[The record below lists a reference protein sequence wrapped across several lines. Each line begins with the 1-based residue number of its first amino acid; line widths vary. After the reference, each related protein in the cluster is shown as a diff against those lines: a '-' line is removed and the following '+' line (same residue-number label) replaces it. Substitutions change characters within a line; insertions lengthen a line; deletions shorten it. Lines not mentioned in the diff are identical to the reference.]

1 MKPVAFILLL
11 IFPVFF
17 PHHAQ
22 AAEKSA
28 GVFWKIPFLP
38 LSLHIGSDGVQLSG
52 SSSIATP
59 LGTFGLEASAD
70 LIEKER
76 PARVET
82 VVVEKNDLLLVIR
95 NPEKW
100 GDKIYNITDGNELSV
115 FTNGQ
120 TLILAKAGSLII
132 DVSKG
137 DVSEISFA
145 GKQEILPGSDSERTV
160 PAVPNETI
168 PMELKIFA
176 RSRGSDIFE
185 NLKNGGRLYS
195 GDLYKLAFKTPENS
209 HVYIF
214 NTDESGKSVRLFPMR
229 DFKGV
234 AVNNPNPVTGGKT
247 YYVPSPEKSFRL
259 DEQTGAGKIWY
270 VAVKLPDTKMES
282 QDFEEGEAAPVQQ
295 YLNSLCKD
303 CVSVVS
309 FEHR

>member
-22 AAEKSA
+22 AAEKSV
-28 GVFWKIPFLP
+28 GVSWKIPFLP
-38 LSLHIGSDGVQLSG
+38 LTFRIGTNGISVSA
-52 SSSIATP
+52 STSIATP
-59 LGTFGLEASAD
+59 LGTFGAWASDD
-70 LIEKER
+70 LIKKER
-76 PARVET
+76 PVQVET

-95 NPEKW
+95 NPKE
-100 GDKIYNITDGNELSV
+100 DQIYKISNGKELSV

-120 TLILAKAGSLII
+120 TLISAKAGALII

-137 DVSEISFA
+137 DVTEISFA
-145 GKQEILPGSDSERTV
+145 GKQEILRGSASERAV

-168 PMELKIFA
+168 PMELKIFS
-176 RSRGSDIFE
+176 RSRDASVFE

-195 GDLYKLAFKTPENS
+195 GDLYKLAFKTPKNA

-214 NTDESGKSVRLFPMR
+214 NTDESGKSARLFPIKA
-229 DFKGV
+229 FKGV
-234 AVNNPNPVTGGKT
+234 AVNNLNPVIGGKI
-247 YYVPSPEKSFRL
+247 YYTPSPEKSFQL
-259 DEQTGAGKIWY
+259 DAETGTGKIWY
-270 VAVKLPDTKMES
+270 VAMKNPDPKLES
-282 QDFEEGEAAPVQQ
+282 QNFEEGEAARVLQ
-295 YLNSLCKD
+295 YLNSLCKE